1 MFTEWWRRV
10 GIAYVLLYNLPGPAE
25 LIPGVSDVFEAAE
38 RWLVVLAGRRLF
50 GLTLTIFPMGSGDTT
65 YNYVEIVVELALAV
79 LVATGWHL
87 AVRGRAVSPRTRD
100 HFTIFVR
107 YLLGATMLGYGWAKL
122 IPTQMPV
129 PGPDRLLQPIGDMSP
144 MGLLWTFMGASL
156 PYQMF
161 AGFAE
166 VLGGLL
172 LFWRRT
178 TLLGALVLTGV
189 LINVVALNF
198 AFDVPVKL
206 YSSHLLAFALLLV
219 APHVPRLA
227 NVLLLNRP
235 TAPIELRPFPAR
247 RTWVR
252 RTALVVKVGL
262 VLYYAVAPIARS
274 YQMAEMYG
282 FLKPRHALAGVY
294 RVTAFTRR
302 RCRGRRDGRPRAALG
317 AAGDRRRR
325 RIPGHPAR
333 RRHDAAV
340 PADDRRR
347 PARVDVPGARVRRR
361 ALRLSRRGARHRHAG
376 RNPRA
381 GPRPRRADAAGREPA
396 ARPRLPLD
404 QRVSVPPVILC
415 RPRAADA
422 TATSTR

>member
-294 RVTAFTRR
+294 RVTAFTRAGGAEGAGMDDR
-302 RCRGRRDGRPRAALG
+302 APRWVRLAIDGGGESLAIQHADGTTQRFPLTIDAGRRVWTFQAPEYG
-317 AAGDRRRR
+317 AVRFDY
-325 RIPGHPAR
+325 
-333 RRHDAAV
+333 
-340 PADDRRR
+340 
-347 PARVDVPGARVRRR
+347 RVGARGIVTLDGTLGSGP
-361 ALRLSRRGARHRHAG
+361 AHVVLTPLGESLLLGRGFHWINEYPFHR
-376 RNPRA
+376 
-381 GPRPRRADAAGREPA
+381 
-396 ARPRLPLD
+396 
-404 QRVSVPPVILC
+404 
-415 RPRAADA
+415 
-422 TATSTR
+422 